1 MEKDRKAHII
11 DRIMNLTDEQFE
23 LLLTLYSQ
31 RAEESAQDDQA
42 RLQASA

>member
-1 MEKDRKAHII
+1 MNRQDII

-31 RAEESAQDDQA
+31 RSEESAPISQA
-42 RLQASA
+42 PLPTSA